1 MEELNRQNKK
11 YIIQCK
17 SDYYYT
23 KHSLNYFLKELDKLI
38 EKNNIKIKEEDKLI
52 INDHHNCSVYT
63 FIRVLEKYLIRINFE
78 QFVHP
83 DPEIQKDLLGWDYK
97 CLLEKDKFPDIYEK
111 YHNDKFPI
119 LDGEFSEL
127 HVYAEPSEENYFIGG
142 YEALYP
148 SWHYEY
154 DNGEYRDF
162 IEKEDDKKYKE
173 EMISEKYRKKGL
185 IYFETK
191 ELVDEFFE
199 SGEVDS
205 RTWFMELGSENKN
218 EAMKYFEE
226 RFDKHL
232 EEEYQRELDKYN
244 ITDNDDCMK
253 SYIIYDEADIDY
265 YFENRDLFS
274 FPFFI
279 TRYNEL
285 FEHFY
290 KKLMKDR
297 EEVNNSINDDIKEK
311 CDRLLYD
318 YILGY
323 STKHKFA
330 PNKALYVLK
339 EYIKENYKDNYKDN
353 YKEYIDLALRYIM
366 NYTRHLDRD
375 KLIER
380 YFKGDKRFLYK
391 L

>member
-11 YIIQCK
+11 YIIQDK
-17 SDYYYT
+17 NDYYYT
-23 KHSLNYFLKELDKLI
+23 KHSLNYFLEELDKLI
-38 EKNNIKIKEEDKLI
+38 KKNNIEIKEEDKLI

-83 DPEIQKDLLGWDYK
+83 DPETQKDLLDWGEYK
-97 CLLEKDKFPDIYEK
+97 CLLEKDKFPDIYEE

-119 LDGEFSEL
+119 LDDEFSEL
-127 HVYAEPSEENYFIGG
+127 HVYVEDDGM
-142 YEALYP
+142 YELLIP

-154 DNGEYRDF
+154 DDGEYRDF
-162 IEKEDDKKYKE
+162 IEKEDEEDYKENKKDKK
-173 EMISEKYRKKGL
+173 EMISEKYRKNGY

-205 RTWFMELGSENKN
+205 RTWSSEWGSENKN
-218 EAMKYFEE
+218 EAMKYFDE
-226 RFDKHL
+226 RLDKHW

-244 ITDNDDCMK
+244 ITDDDDCMK
-253 SYIIYDEADIDY
+253 SYIIYDEEDIDY

-279 TRYNEL
+279 TGYNEL

-323 STKHKFA
+323 SPNHRFA
-330 PNKALYVLK
+330 PNKAIYVLK
-339 EYIKENYKDNYKDN
+339 EYIKENYKDNS
-353 YKEYIDLALRYIM
+353 KEYIDLALRYIM

>member
-11 YIIQCK
+11 YIIQDK
-17 SDYYYT
+17 NDYYYS
-23 KHSLNYFLKELDKLI
+23 KHSLNYFLKEL
-38 EKNNIKIKEEDKLI
+38 DKLI

-97 CLLEKDKFPDIYEK
+97 CLLEKDKFPEIYEK
-111 YHNDKFPI
+111 YHNNKFHI
-119 LDGEFSEL
+119 LDDEFSEL
-127 HVYAEPSEENYFIGG
+127 HVYVEDDGM
-142 YEALYP
+142 YELLIP
-148 SWHYEY
+148 SWYYEY
-154 DNGEYRDF
+154 DNCEYRDF
-162 IEKEDDKKYKE
+162 IEKERKEYDEEDKK
-173 EMISEKYRKKGL
+173 EMISEKYRKNGD

-205 RTWFMELGSENKN
+205 RRWNMEWGSENKN
-218 EAMKYFEE
+218 EAMKYFNE
-226 RFDKHL
+226 RLDKYFDD
-232 EEEYQRELDKYN
+232 EYQRELDKYN
-244 ITDNDDCMK
+244 IIDDDDCMK
-253 SYIIYDEADIDY
+253 SYIIYDEEDIDY

-279 TRYNEL
+279 TGYNEL

-323 STKHKFA
+323 SPNHRFA
-330 PNKALYVLK
+330 PNKAIYVLK
-339 EYIKENYKDNYKDN
+339 EYIKENYKDNS
-353 YKEYIDLALRYIM
+353 KEYIDLALRYIM
-366 NYTRHLDRD
+366 NYTRYLDRD

>member
-11 YIIQCK
+11 YIIQDK
-17 SDYYYT
+17 NDYYYT
-23 KHSLNYFLKELDKLI
+23 KHSLNYFLEELDKLI
-38 EKNNIKIKEEDKLI
+38 KKNNIEIKEEDKLI

-83 DPEIQKDLLGWDYK
+83 DPETQKDLLGWDYK

-119 LDGEFSEL
+119 LDDEFSEL
-127 HVYAEPSEENYFIGG
+127 HVYVEDDGM
-142 YEALYP
+142 YELLIP

-154 DNGEYRDF
+154 DDGEYRDF
-162 IEKEDDKKYKE
+162 IEKEDEEDYKENKKDKK
-173 EMISEKYRKKGL
+173 EMISEKYRKNGY

-205 RTWFMELGSENKN
+205 RTWSSEWGSENKN
-218 EAMKYFEE
+218 EAMKYFDE
-226 RFDKHL
+226 RLDKHW

-244 ITDNDDCMK
+244 ITDDDDCMK
-253 SYIIYDEADIDY
+253 SYIIYDEEDIDY

-279 TRYNEL
+279 TGYNEL

-311 CDRLLYD
+311 CDKLLYD

-323 STKHKFA
+323 SPNHRFA

-339 EYIKENYKDNYKDN
+339 EYIKENYKDNS
-353 YKEYIDLALRYIM
+353 KEYIDLALRYIM

-380 YFKGDKRFLYK
+380 YFKGDNRFLYK

>member
-11 YIIQCK
+11 YIIQDK
-17 SDYYYT
+17 NDYYYS
-23 KHSLNYFLKELDKLI
+23 KHSLNYFLGELDKLI
-38 EKNNIKIKEEDKLI
+38 KKNNIEIEEADKLI

-83 DPEIQKDLLGWDYK
+83 DPETQKDLLGWDYK
-97 CLLEKDKFPDIYEK
+97 CLLEKDKFPEIYEK

-119 LDGEFSEL
+119 LDDEFSEL
-127 HVYAEPSEENYFIGG
+127 HVYVEDDGM
-142 YEALYP
+142 YELLIP
-148 SWHYEY
+148 SWYYEY
-154 DNGEYRDF
+154 DNCEYRDF
-162 IEKEDDKKYKE
+162 IEKERKEYDEEDKK
-173 EMISEKYRKKGL
+173 EMISEKYRKNGV

-205 RTWFMELGSENKN
+205 RRWNMEWGSENKN
-218 EAMKYFEE
+218 EAMKYFNE
-226 RFDKHL
+226 RLDKYFDD
-232 EEEYQRELDKYN
+232 EYQRELDKYN
-244 ITDNDDCMK
+244 IIDDDDCMK
-253 SYIIYDEADIDY
+253 SYIIYDEEDIDY

-279 TRYNEL
+279 TGYNEL

-318 YILGY
+318 YMLGY
-323 STKHKFA
+323 SPNHRFD
-330 PNKALYVLK
+330 PNKAIYVLK
-339 EYIKENYKDNYKDN
+339 EYIKENYKDNS
-353 YKEYIDLALRYIM
+353 KEYIDLALRYIM

>member
-11 YIIQCK
+11 YIIQDK
-17 SDYYYT
+17 NDYYYS
-23 KHSLNYFLKELDKLI
+23 KHSLNYFLEELDKLI
-38 EKNNIKIKEEDKLI
+38 KKNNIEIEEADKLI

-83 DPEIQKDLLGWDYK
+83 DPETQKDLLGWDYK

-119 LDGEFSEL
+119 LDDEFSEL
-127 HVYAEPSEENYFIGG
+127 HVYVEDDGM
-142 YEALYP
+142 YELLIP

-154 DNGEYRDF
+154 DDGEYRDF
-162 IEKEDDKKYKE
+162 IEKEDEEDYKENKKDKK
-173 EMISEKYRKKGL
+173 EMISEKYRKNGY
-185 IYFETK
+185 IFFETK

-199 SGEVDS
+199 SGEADS
-205 RTWFMELGSENKN
+205 RTWFSEWGSENKN
-218 EAMKYFEE
+218 EAMKYFDE
-226 RFDKHL
+226 RCSKHW

-244 ITDNDDCMK
+244 ITDKDDCMK
-253 SYIIYDEADIDY
+253 SYIIYDEEDIDY

-279 TRYNEL
+279 TGYNEL

-323 STKHKFA
+323 SPNHRFA
-330 PNKALYVLK
+330 PNKAIYVLK
-339 EYIKENYKDNYKDN
+339 EYIKENYKDNS
-353 YKEYIDLALRYIM
+353 KEYIDLALRYIM
-366 NYTRHLDRD
+366 NYTRYLDRD

>member
-1 MEELNRQNKK
+1 MEELDRQNKK
-11 YIIQCK
+11 YIIQDK
-17 SDYYYT
+17 NDYYYT
-23 KHSLNYFLKELDKLI
+23 KHSLNYFLEELDKLI
-38 EKNNIKIKEEDKLI
+38 KKNNIEIEEADKLI

-83 DPEIQKDLLGWDYK
+83 DPETQKDLLGWDYK

-119 LDGEFSEL
+119 LDDEFSEL
-127 HVYAEPSEENYFIGG
+127 HVYVEDDGM
-142 YEALYP
+142 YELLIP

-154 DNGEYRDF
+154 DDGEYRDF
-162 IEKEDDKKYKE
+162 IEKERKEYDEEDKK
-173 EMISEKYRKKGL
+173 EMISEKYRNNGY

-205 RTWFMELGSENKN
+205 RTWSSEWGSENKN
-218 EAMKYFEE
+218 EAMKYFDE
-226 RFDKHL
+226 RLDKHW

-244 ITDNDDCMK
+244 ITDDDDCMK
-253 SYIIYDEADIDY
+253 SYIIYDEEDIDY

-279 TRYNEL
+279 TGYNEL

-311 CDRLLYD
+311 CDKLLYD

-323 STKHKFA
+323 SPNHRFA
-330 PNKALYVLK
+330 PNKAIYVLK
-339 EYIKENYKDNYKDN
+339 EYIKENYKDNS
-353 YKEYIDLALRYIM
+353 KEYIDLALRYIM

-380 YFKGDKRFLYK
+380 YFKGDNRFLYK

>member
-1 MEELNRQNKK
+1 M
-11 YIIQCK
+11 
-17 SDYYYT
+17 
-23 KHSLNYFLKELDKLI
+23 
-38 EKNNIKIKEEDKLI
+38 
-52 INDHHNCSVYT
+52 
-63 FIRVLEKYLIRINFE
+63 
-78 QFVHP
+78 
-83 DPEIQKDLLGWDYK
+83 
-97 CLLEKDKFPDIYEK
+97 
-111 YHNDKFPI
+111 
-119 LDGEFSEL
+119 
-127 HVYAEPSEENYFIGG
+127 HVYAEPSEENDFIGG
-142 YEALYP
+142 YELLYP
-148 SWHYEY
+148 SWYYEY

-173 EMISEKYRKKGL
+173 EMISEKYRKNGV

-205 RTWFMELGSENKN
+205 RTWFMEWGSENKN
-218 EAMKYFEE
+218 EAMKYFDE
-226 RFDKHL
+226 RCSKHSL
-232 EEEYQRELDKYN
+232 EKYQRELDKYN
-244 ITDNDDCMK
+244 ITDKDNYMK
-253 SYIIYDEADIDY
+253 SYIIYDKEDIDY

-274 FPFFI
+274 FPFFL
-279 TRYNEL
+279 TEDRKV
-285 FEHFY
+285 FEYFY

-311 CDRLLYD
+311 CDKLLYD

-323 STKHKFA
+323 SPNHRFAPNKALYYDYILGYSPNHRFA

-339 EYIKENYKDNYKDN
+339 EYIKENYKDNS
-353 YKEYIDLALRYIM
+353 KEYIDLALRYIM

-380 YFKGDKRFLYK
+380 YFKGDNRFLYK